1 MVIKFV
7 MEKFPLC
14 PVCYELIEQPV
25 TLPCSHELC
34 LKCFQDSVSTANF
47 NCPLCRRRISTWA
60 RRQTNTPINEMR
72 RKELDE
78 VYGQFGSP
86 DDLKLA
92 VSLQQEEY
100 QRCVYSDSSGA
111 IGLEY
116 EEIKSELLAEKT
128 RLEKLGEEEAVRLER
143 EEKNAHKELSHQL
156 ESDEVLARSLTEQ
169 LKKEFE
175 DSQVNVSLQI
185 ESDRK
190 FAEDLN
196 RFLNSS
202 VKDDNTAVASIK
214 TVSVKK
220 PTSTTSRNKKTP
232 KKKENECSVNLKRWF
247 TTIPKHQ

>member
-1 MVIKFV
+1 

-60 RRQTNTPINEMR
+60 RKQTKTPINEMR
-72 RKELDE
+72 KKELDE
-78 VYGQFGSP
+78 MYRQFGSP

-92 VSLQQEEY
+92 VSLQQQEY

-116 EEIKSELLAEKT
+116 EEVKSELLEEKT

-143 EEKNAHKELSHQL
+143 EEKDAHKELSHQL
-156 ESDEVLARSLTEQ
+156 ESDEVLAKSLTEQ
-169 LKKEFE
+169 LMKEFE
-175 DSQVNVSLQI
+175 DSQMNQI

-202 VKDDNTAVASIK
+202 VNVGNTTISSIK
-214 TVSVKK
+214 TVS
-220 PTSTTSRNKKTP
+220 PTTPTTSRNKKTD
-232 KKKENECSVNLKRWF
+232 KKKESECSVSLKHWF
-247 TTIPKHQ
+247 TAIPKHQ

>member
-1 MVIKFV
+1 
-7 MEKFPLC
+7 MERFPLC
-14 PVCYELIEQPV
+14 PICYELIEQPV

-47 NCPLCRRRISTWA
+47 NCPLCRRRISAWA
-60 RRQTNTPINEMR
+60 RKQTKTPINEMR
-72 RKELDE
+72 KKELDE
-78 VYGQFGSP
+78 MYRQFGSP

-92 VSLQQEEY
+92 VSLQQEEC

-111 IGLEY
+111 ISLEY
-116 EEIKSELLAEKT
+116 EEVKSELLADKI

-143 EEKNAHKELSHQL
+143 EEKDAHKELSHQL
-156 ESDEVLARSLTEQ
+156 ESDEVLAKSLTEQ
-169 LKKEFE
+169 LIKEFE
-175 DSQVNVSLQI
+175 DSQMNMSLQI

-196 RFLNSS
+196 KFQNSS
-202 VKDDNTAVASIK
+202 VNVDNTTSSIK

-220 PTSTTSRNKKTP
+220 PATPTTSRNKKTD
-232 KKKENECSVNLKRWF
+232 KKKESECSVSLKQWF

>member
-1 MVIKFV
+1 
-7 MEKFPLC
+7 MEKFPVC

-60 RRQTNTPINEMR
+60 RQQSKTPINEMR
-72 RKELDE
+72 KKELDE
-78 VYGQFGSP
+78 MYRQFGSL

-100 QRCVYSDSSGA
+100 QRRVYSESSGA
-111 IGLEY
+111 VGLEY
-116 EEIKSELLAEKT
+116 EEVKSELLAKKT
-128 RLEKLGEEEAVRLER
+128 RLEKLGEEEAVQLER
-143 EEKNAHKELSHQL
+143 EEKDAYKELSHQL
-156 ESDEVLARSLTEQ
+156 ESDEVLAKSLTEQ
-169 LKKEFE
+169 LMKEFE
-175 DSQVNVSLQI
+175 DSQMNVSLQI

-196 RFLNSS
+196 KFLNSS
-202 VKDDNTAVASIK
+202 VKDGNKAIASIK

-220 PTSTTSRNKKTP
+220 RASPTTSRNKKTP
-232 KKKENECSVNLKRWF
+232 KKKENDCSVSLKHWF
-247 TTIPKHQ
+247 TTIPKHE